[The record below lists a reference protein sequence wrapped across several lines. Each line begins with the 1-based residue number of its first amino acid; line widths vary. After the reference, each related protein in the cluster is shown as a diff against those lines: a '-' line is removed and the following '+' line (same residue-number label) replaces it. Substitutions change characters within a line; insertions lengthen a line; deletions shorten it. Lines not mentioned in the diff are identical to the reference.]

1 MDAIRETKRQLST
14 NQMKIQAW
22 EKMQNYANPPKKIAF
37 GTLINDKLNET
48 ANKGKRVK
56 VQTNIL
62 KLLAR
67 LY

>member
-1 MDAIRETKRQLST
+1 
-14 NQMKIQAW
+14 MKIQAW